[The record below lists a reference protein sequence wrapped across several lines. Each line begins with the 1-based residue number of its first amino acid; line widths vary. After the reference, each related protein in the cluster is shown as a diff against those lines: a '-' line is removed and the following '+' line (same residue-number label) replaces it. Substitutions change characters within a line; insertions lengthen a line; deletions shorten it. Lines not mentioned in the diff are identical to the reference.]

1 MRKYLKEIREKAGLS
16 QLEYAKRLDISE
28 SYYNMIEAGKRMPD
42 MSLSM
47 MEKIADLFH
56 VSVLFIA
63 DKEKSKP

>member
-16 QLEYAKRLDISE
+16 QLECANRLDISE